1 MPTAVIT
8 GVSTGIGYAVAA
20 ELLRCGWQVLGSVR
34 RPADGEPLQKAWGEQ
49 FTPLLFDVTDP
60 AGILTAVAQTQAVL
74 GNRPLEVLINN
85 AGVAVPGPLLH
96 FELAEVRQQFEVNV
110 FGLLAVTQAFAPL
123 LGATPNFA
131 HSPGR
136 IINISSVSGQITY
149 PFMGVYSATKHA
161 VEAFSDALR
170 RELLIYGVDVIV
182 IEPGTVKTPIIGKFA
197 AALGRYT
204 HTGYAPYLAKIQ
216 QVIAKREES
225 AIPVE
230 RVVQVVKTAVL
241 APRPRTRYPVPRQWL
256 TGWLLPRWL
265 PDRWLDMLS
274 GRELGL
280 KMTQR

>member
-8 GVSTGIGYAVAA
+8 GVSTGIGYAVAE
-20 ELLRCGWQVLGSVR
+20 ELMRSGWHVLGSVR
-34 RPADGEPLQKAWGEQ
+34 RPADGEPLQKTWAEQ

-60 AGILTAVAQTQAVL
+60 AGISAAVAHTQTIL
-74 GNRPLEVLINN
+74 NGRPLDALINN

-96 FELAEVRQQFEVNV
+96 FDLAEVRHQFEVNV

-131 HSPGR
+131 QQPGR
-136 IINISSVSGQITY
+136 ILNISSVSGQITY

-182 IEPGTVKTPIIGKFA
+182 IEPGTVKTPIINKFA
-197 AALGRYT
+197 AALGRYS
-204 HTGYAPYLAKIQ
+204 HTGYASYLAKIQ

-230 RVVQVVKTAVL
+230 RVVQVVKTAVT
-241 APRPRTRYPVPRQWL
+241 AARPRTRYPVPRQWL
-256 TGWLLPRWL
+256 TGWFLPRLL

-274 GRELGL
+274 ARELGL
-280 KMTQR
+280 KTK